1 MTNLVTSESNKIH
14 FPNKRKKS
22 VNLGKQP
29 LLDTKLIGKQARLER
44 RFLSSIFE
52 NSNHCMRPEEKKQN
66 GHQWSYRPETTYFSS
81 ISLSLRYLNG
91 VKDESHY
98 ELVEHGQYGY
108 LTYSSK
114 IKIEQ
119 FEALVFQSVNKAL
132 DEVDNQ
138 DDSGGASR
146 LIAINEFGFPCFRQR
161 GERNAF
167 LKKLKEIAN
176 GRNAFILSGSAHCT
190 TRLQNIAALSQPRNE
205 ETIEHQKFS
214 SAINLGE
221 RLKPRTDLFWNYY
234 ATTLG
239 RIGVLICFDV
249 IDPSV
254 LLRQIYFSRDVPKD
268 NRIDLYI
275 IPTFSPNDRVRDQAE
290 MLSYFTKSIVL
301 YVNCQ
306 YIDPQTPNTCP
317 ESTSVRTQSHGL
329 FVAGEDVTDNINLQ
343 ESSFSQS
350 ISILQP
356 SVCKPEVGNGDIWA
370 SIITHRVKQ
379 IDIITELHERQ
390 NDFSPIINEILSLA
404 KLDPSF
410 KRS

>member
-1 MTNLVTSESNKIH
+1 MTGPVTSDKVH
-14 FPNKRKKS
+14 FTSKRGKT

-29 LLDTKLIGKQARLER
+29 LLEKKLTGKHSRLER
-44 RFLSSIFE
+44 RFLSSVFE

-91 VKDESHY
+91 VKNKSHY
-98 ELVEHGQYGY
+98 ELVEQNSYEY
-108 LTYSSK
+108 LTYSSN

-119 FEALVFQSVNKAL
+119 FEDLVFQSVNKAL
-132 DEVDNQ
+132 DEIDNE

-146 LIAINEFGFPCFRQR
+146 LIAINEFGFPCFRQG
-161 GERNAF
+161 GERNTF
-167 LKKLKEIAN
+167 LDKLKEVAN
-176 GRNAFILSGSAHCT
+176 SRNAFILSGSAHCLH
-190 TRLQNIAALSQPRNE
+190 RMQNIAALSQPMNE
-205 ETIEHQKFS
+205 KTIEHQKFS
-214 SAINLGE
+214 PAINLGE
-221 RLKPRTDLFWNYY
+221 KLAPRTDLFWNYY

-268 NRIDLYI
+268 NRINLYI

-306 YIDPQTPNTCP
+306 YIDPQTPNISP
-317 ESTSVRTQSHGL
+317 EPANIRGQSHGL
-329 FVAGEDVTDNINLQ
+329 FVAGEDVSDNKSLQ
-343 ESSFSQS
+343 ESSFSKS
-350 ISILQP
+350 ISALQP
-356 SVCKPEVGNGDIWA
+356 SVHIPKGGDNEIWS
-370 SIITHRVKQ
+370 SIITHRVKHR
-379 IDIITELHERQ
+379 DILSELLERQ

-404 KLDPSF
+404 KPDPTF
-410 KRS
+410 RRPK